1 MAKQQSITC
10 SVCNAT
16 RSIDINYEGPLKCK
30 KCGHRGFISLDR
42 PPQVDRPLQVDR
54 PPQVIYVQQPQNF
67 MSGVMKIA
75 MGIILAIIALAFL

>member
-1 MAKQQSITC
+1 
-10 SVCNAT
+10 
-16 RSIDINYEGPLKCK
+16 
-30 KCGHRGFISLDR
+30 
-42 PPQVDRPLQVDR
+42 VDR